1 MPVAVLLTAG
11 CTATGSGVPSVSPV
25 VLAMTTQAAP
35 EPPGTLDRRAAE
47 AAGWGP
53 VDNQVARV
61 RPQRRHAEPV
71 EVVIPAIGVRS
82 RLERLTL
89 DAHGVMTPPEKA
101 EVAGWYAG
109 GVRPGDPGP
118 AVIAG
123 HLDSLTGPGVFAELG
138 RLKPGHRILV
148 TLRDGRTVT
157 FRVEEVRT
165 HTKKDFPTRDV
176 YGASPDARLRLITC
190 GGTFDAGAGHYDG
203 NVIVFATLERHNR
216 QVRTVPSRPP
226 DTTTGTPSTT
236 ATATD
241 VTHPR

>member
-1 MPVAVLLTAG
+1 MRPLVVLVTVLLTAG
-11 CTATGSGVPSVSPV
+11 CTAAGSGVPDVSPV
-25 VLAMTTQAAP
+25 VLGTTAQA
-35 EPPGTLDRRAAE
+35 GTLDREAAE

-53 VDNQVARV
+53 VENQVAKV

-71 EVVIPAIGVRS
+71 GVVIPAIGVRS

-89 DAHGVMTPPEKA
+89 DARGVMVPPGKA
-101 EVAGWYAG
+101 EVAGWYAD

-123 HLDSLTGPGVFAELG
+123 HLDSTTGPGVFAELG

-148 TLRDGRTVT
+148 RLEDDEVVT

-165 HTKKDFPTRDV
+165 HAKKDFPTRDV

-190 GGTFDAGAGHYDG
+190 GGAFDAGAGHYAD
-203 NVIVFATLERHNR
+203 NVIVFAALER
-216 QVRTVPSRPP
+216 
-226 DTTTGTPSTT
+226 
-236 ATATD
+236 
-241 VTHPR
+241 